1 MTEIELKG
9 PGTASLMAALAKLL
23 EVAAEACT
31 AYTMTAVASMK
42 AKEVEL
48 TELHRKRQ
56 RLESEVKQLEER
68 KKKALIPAAV
78 AKPVEQHKAA
88 LPPQQHMRSN
98 TKPLTPE
105 QMALAQ
111 VKAEEAAAVRKAEAE
126 AKRQAPLTHS
136 IKGLEEISAKMST
149 SPTEA

>member
-9 PGTASLMAALAKLL
+9 PGTANLMASLAKLL

-68 KKKALIPAAV
+68 KKKALLPV
-78 AKPVEQHKAA
+78 AKVEQPAKPA
-88 LPPQQHMRSN
+88 QQHMRSN

-111 VKAEEAAAVRKAEAE
+111 VKAEEAAAARKAEAE
-126 AKRQAPLTHS
+126 AKRQAPLTHG
-136 IKGLEEISAKMST
+136 IKGLESVILTIPSEQKS
-149 SPTEA
+149 EA